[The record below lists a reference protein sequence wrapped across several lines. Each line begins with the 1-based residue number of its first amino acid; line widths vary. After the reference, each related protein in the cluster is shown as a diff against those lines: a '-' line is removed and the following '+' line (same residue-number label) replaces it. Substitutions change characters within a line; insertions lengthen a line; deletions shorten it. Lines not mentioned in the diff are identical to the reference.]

1 MTLWV
6 IIGLI
11 ALILTFIVII
21 PLFREGSKK
30 LSQRDN
36 FSRQIYIDQL
46 DQLEIE
52 VEQGQLQVEAA
63 ESARA
68 EIARRLL
75 ATTNVKSRQEGAEK
89 SGKFT
94 AFYLATAIPT
104 AALGL
109 YLTLG
114 APHII
119 SKNQGHYKNIA
130 KQSIEIEQLV
140 NKLAEKLEKQPDDP
154 LAWGTYAQALFLRK
168 DYANSAKAWEKT
180 LSLDPDNPESY
191 AKYAEALIL
200 HDKGSVKQA
209 ARQALGKA
217 LALDSGQPLA
227 RYYAGLAASQAG
239 DLDVALRVWIS
250 LLAETKPNV
259 PWRQTLETQIKQV
272 ANRAGIPQES
282 LREMLSRS
290 REAIKKE

>member
-1 MTLWV
+1 VTLWV
-6 IIGLI
+6 IICLI

-21 PLFREGSKK
+21 PLFRDSSKK

-36 FSRQIYIDQL
+36 FSRQIYINQL

-119 SKNQGHYKNIA
+119 SKDQGHYKNIA

-154 LAWGTYAQALFLRK
+154 LAWSTYAQALFLLK
-168 DYANSAKAWEKT
+168 DYANSAEAWEKT

>member
-21 PLFREGSKK
+21 PLFRDSSKK

-36 FSRQIYIDQL
+36 FSRQIYINQL

-119 SKNQGHYKNIA
+119 SKDQGHYKNIA

-154 LAWGTYAQALFLRK
+154 LAWSTYAQALFLLK
-168 DYANSAKAWEKT
+168 DYANSAEAWEKT

-250 LLAETKPNV
+250 LLAETKPNA
-259 PWRQTLETQIKQV
+259 PWRQALETQIKQV
-272 ANRAGIPQES
+272 ANKAGIPQES
-282 LREMLSRS
+282 LREMLSRP

>member
-119 SKNQGHYKNIA
+119 SKDQGHYKNIA

-154 LAWGTYAQALFLRK
+154 LAWSTYAQALFLLK
-168 DYANSAKAWEKT
+168 DYANSAEAWEKT
-180 LSLDPDNPESY
+180 LSLDPENPESY

-250 LLAETKPNV
+250 LLAETKPNA
-259 PWRQTLETQIKQV
+259 PGRQALETQIKQV

-282 LREMLSRS
+282 LREMLSRP

>member
-21 PLFREGSKK
+21 PLFRDNSKN

-36 FSRQIYIDQL
+36 FSRQIYINQL

-119 SKNQGHYKNIA
+119 SKDQGHYKNIA

-154 LAWGTYAQALFLRK
+154 LAWSTYAQALFLLK
-168 DYANSAKAWEKT
+168 DYANSAEAWEKT

-250 LLAETKPNV
+250 LLAETKPTA
-259 PWRQTLETQIKQV
+259 PWRQALETQIKQA
-272 ANRAGIPQES
+272 ANKTGIPQES
-282 LREMLSRS
+282 LREMLSRP